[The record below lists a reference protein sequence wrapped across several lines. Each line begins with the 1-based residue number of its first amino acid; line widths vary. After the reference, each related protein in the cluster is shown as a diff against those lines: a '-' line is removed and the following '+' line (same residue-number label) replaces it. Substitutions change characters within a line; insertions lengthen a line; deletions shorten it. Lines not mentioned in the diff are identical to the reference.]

1 MSAWALKRLREMKY
15 GYHGKKKLKKKVVVV
30 EREIIVVATEMFQ
43 KEDMQ
48 FISSHWQ
55 INLIILMK

>member
-1 MSAWALKRLREMKY
+1 MKY